1 MPTADHL
8 LKQLGYDTLGT
19 IGEGAYSNVKMA
31 TSRNHQRTVA
41 IKVIDKKKVSADYA
55 RKFLPRELAILR
67 KVKHPTVITAFE
79 IIEISNYPQF
89 IVTELCVSDLM
100 QFVLN
105 AVRLSAEMARH
116 LFRQIARGLRYLH
129 NHHMAHRDLKCENV
143 LITSDINAKIS
154 DLSFGIMFDG
164 NSSSVCTTY
173 CGSPQYASPEF
184 NACNQGKHR
193 LQVIVPFHKTFECLY
208 EFIQRS
214 IWKCAI
220 QPLNFPTGLWM
231 VRSMEGYS
239 GSKHCQNLLIHM
251 RRKGQTLVTFYNF
264 WNTISAYDFH
274 HQFLYCSFCSHVGN
288 GECFRPAG
296 EYVNNHRTIFIPSR
310 LRPRDDVHCYEQTF
324 GWFRTQV

>member
-79 IIEISNYPQF
+79 FIEISNYPQF

-173 CGSPQYASPEF
+173 CGSPQYASPEVRLGVLHDPQKTDIWSLGVILYIMVTGEMPF
-184 NACNQGKHR
+184 NRTYLNTL
-193 LQVIVPFHKTFECLY
+193 LQ
-208 EFIQRS
+208 IQQKEEVRFPVD
-214 IWKCAI
+214 IKVEEKCKSLIKEMLQYNPGDRPDIHTVTKQDWLQAA
-220 QPLNFPTGLWM
+220 
-231 VRSMEGYS
+231 
-239 GSKHCQNLLIHM
+239 QNL
-251 RRKGQTLVTFYNF
+251 
-264 WNTISAYDFH
+264 
-274 HQFLYCSFCSHVGN
+274 
-288 GECFRPAG
+288 
-296 EYVNNHRTIFIPSR
+296 
-310 LRPRDDVHCYEQTF
+310 
-324 GWFRTQV
+324 